1 MKLTN
6 KQPLFIVT
14 GASCVGKSTLCNEM
28 LINEKEYIVMEN
40 DLLWNDIYNTPED
53 DYFEYNRL
61 WLRVCG
67 NIAQAGKPVVLC
79 GCRVPKQLENLPE
92 RELFTHTY
100 YLAVV
105 CDDVVLVERKRKGRG
120 VSDDEWIR
128 NSMDFNKWLKQQ
140 ASENAPYPITLLD
153 TSDISPIQAALRV
166 NNWVMEKIL

>member
-1 MKLTN
+1 M
-6 KQPLFIVT
+6 
-14 GASCVGKSTLCNEM
+14 
-28 LINEKEYIVMEN
+28 
-40 DLLWNDIYNTPED
+40 
-53 DYFEYNRL
+53 
-61 WLRVCG
+61 
-67 NIAQAGKPVVLC
+67 LC

-105 CDDVVLVERKRKGRG
+105 CDDVVLVERMRKGRG